1 MVVVN
6 PPLRRKEAPRMCHA
20 NQERL
25 GQQVQFLRRQ
35 FLQDGDLPFTNVL
48 TEEVIAQALTAV
60 TGWLDRIFSP
70 LVTLWVFLG
79 QVLGADHS
87 CRAAVAR
94 LITHRLAQGQRRCS
108 AETGAYCQA
117 RQRLPESFFA
127 DVACQTGRA
136 LEADVDP
143 RWLWKGR
150 HVYLFDG
157 TTVTMPD
164 TRENQQAYPQ
174 VYNQKPG
181 LGFPI
186 ARLGALI
193 SLACGAVVNLGFCQY
208 AGKGQGEVS
217 LLRRLWEVL
226 GPGDVLLGDRLL
238 ANWATLVLLRQR
250 GVELVGRLNTAHRR
264 ADFRRGRRLG
274 PDDHLV
280 RWPKPTSI
288 RSLDRE
294 AYHALPEF
302 ITVRETRIQV
312 LQPGFRTRSIVV
324 VTTLLDPQQTTKD
337 DLATLYRARW
347 NNELD
352 LRSIKSSMQMRE
364 LRCKTPESVRKEVWA
379 HVLAYNLLR
388 TVMAQAAARHRVAP
402 RTISFTGAMQT
413 LEAFQPL
420 LEFGAAQ
427 EAVSRL
433 RLYHDLLD
441 AIATHRVGDRPD
453 RYEPRLKKRRRNNY
467 DWLTKP
473 RAEMKRKM
481 AKGVAEN

>member
-1 MVVVN
+1 MVVAN
-6 PPLRRKEAPRMCHA
+6 TPIRRKEAPRMCHST
-20 NQERL
+20 QQRL
-25 GQQVQFLRRQ
+25 RQQVQFLRRQ
-35 FLQDGDLPFTNVL
+35 FLQDGDLLFTNVL

-60 TGWLDRIFSP
+60 TGWLDRIFSR
-70 LVTLWVFLG
+70 LV
-79 QVLGADHS
+79 
-87 CRAAVAR
+87 
-94 LITHRLAQGQRRCS
+94 THRLAQGQRPCS

-117 RQRLPESFFA
+117 RKRLPESFFA

-136 LEADVDP
+136 LEASLDP

-186 ARLGALI
+186 ARLGALL

-217 LLRRLWEVL
+217 LLRRLWDSL
-226 GPGDVLLGDRLL
+226 RPGDILLTDALL
-238 ANWATLVLLRQR
+238 ANWANLVMLKER
-250 GVELVGRLNTAHRR
+250 GLELVGRLNKAHRT
-264 ADFRRGRRLG
+264 ADFRRGKRLG
-274 PDDHLV
+274 QEDHV
-280 RWPKPTSI
+280 VQWRKPTSI

-294 AYHALPEF
+294 EYHALPAF
-302 ITVRETRIQV
+302 VTVRETRIRV

-324 VTTLLDPQQTTKD
+324 VTTLLDPEQATKE

-347 NNELD
+347 HNELD
-352 LRSIKSSMQMRE
+352 LRSLKSAMQMRE
-364 LRCKTPESVRKEVWA
+364 LRCKTPDLVHKEVWT

-388 TVMAQAAARHRVAP
+388 TVMAQAAARHGVAP

-420 LEFGAAQ
+420 LEFSAGQDAA
-427 EAVSRL
+427 SRL
-433 RLYHDLLD
+433 RLYHDLLA
-441 AIATHRVGDRPD
+441 AIASHRVGDRPD

-481 AKGVAEN
+481 AQGLIVI